1 MYEFS
6 STTHNRLR
14 KECAQMKMLLGE
26 ILKEKDL
33 TYREAAERTGV
44 GRSTLF
50 DISNGFTMPRID
62 TLEEIAK
69 GLSVK
74 ITDLFESIYK

>member
-1 MYEFS
+1 MHEFN

-26 ILKEKDL
+26 ILSEMDI
-33 TYREAAERTGV
+33 TYREAEKLTGV
-44 GRSTLF
+44 SKSTMF
-50 DISNGFTMPRID
+50 NISNGFTMPRID

-69 GLSVK
+69 GLSIK
-74 ITDLFESIYK
+74 ITDLFDSPHK

>member
-1 MYEFS
+1 
-6 STTHNRLR
+6 
-14 KECAQMKMLLGE
+14 MKMLLGE

-44 GRSTLF
+44 GRST
-50 DISNGFTMPRID
+50 FTMPRID